1 MRLAFWPAQGWLFAA
16 FTLTVFSTGAFASSA
31 SLRDQLTLA
40 EKDNDTLS
48 QIELLR
54 RILDKEPQ
62 DSDANQ
68 QLVHLWLDVEDYDM
82 AEKALAAWKDAP
94 ANERA
99 SVTAEILYYRDDEDE
114 KAVTVLENYHRQD
127 PADIEITRQE
137 ATYLTEMKDYA
148 RVIKLLSEA
157 PGVDRDPDLMISR
170 ATAKRSARDFHGAL
184 QDYALAEKTNPES
197 SIVSNNKATFERL
210 EGALPHIEGATAILE
225 KTPDDFN
232 ALIARAYWYYFI
244 STTYDLAAVDAAAAL
259 KVQPG
264 SAAATILYS
273 MAANGSSELTTANA
287 REKYLVEVSK
297 SLPDTTSID
306 RLLNLD
312 NLIAKEPSNA
322 KALAGRAFV
331 LNDTPAQYRLA
342 LKDANA
348 ALTLEPGNV
357 DAHLEKIYALVKL
370 GETSD
375 ALASLPDFEATKPP
389 AAKLATANSYVTDAA
404 FAASDFPRALEFSTR
419 AIELNPTAQYYK
431 QRAAVYQRLN
441 RQKDAEADLV
451 KAAKLEKK

>member
-1 MRLAFWPAQGWLFAA
+1 MRSASWIRQGWLLAA
-16 FTLTVFSTGAFASSA
+16 FTLTVFSTGAFATSS
-31 SLRDQLTLA
+31 SLRDQLALA
-40 EKDNDTLS
+40 EKDKDALS

-62 DSDANQ
+62 DSEANR

-114 KAVTVLENYHRQD
+114 KAVSVLEDYRKQN

-148 RVIKLLSEA
+148 RVVKLLSEA
-157 PGVDRDPDLMISR
+157 QGVDRDPELLISR
-170 ATAKRSARDFHGAL
+170 ATAKRFARDFHGAL
-184 QDYALAEKTNPES
+184 QDYALAEKTFPES

-210 EGALPHIEGATAILE
+210 EGALPHIEAASAIIE
-225 KTPDDFN
+225 KTPGDFN
-232 ALIARAYWYYFI
+232 ALLARAYWYYFI
-244 STTYDLAAVDAAAAL
+244 STTNDLAAADAAAAL
-259 KVQPG
+259 KLQPG
-264 SAAATILYS
+264 SSAATILYA
-273 MAANGSSELTTANA
+273 MAANGTGELTTAKA

-342 LKDANA
+342 LKDADA
-348 ALTLEPGNV
+348 ALALEPKNV
-357 DAHLEKIYALVKL
+357 DAHLEKMYALVKL

-375 ALASLPDFEATKPP
+375 ALAALPDFEATKPS

-404 FAASDFPRALEFSTR
+404 FAASDFQHALEFSTR
-419 AIELNPTAQYYK
+419 AIALNPTAQYYK

-441 RQKDAEADLV
+441 RQKDAEADLA